1 MANTE
6 AGALNFSL
14 PSRHGLTQIGA
25 MNTRAPQ
32 VVLVRHGETE
42 WSRSGQHTG
51 RTDLPLVEEGRLMGE
66 RLRVPLRAWRFA
78 AVWTS
83 PLTRAL
89 ETCVLAGYGDVAQKR
104 DDLMEFNYGDYEGR
118 TGADIRTTRPG
129 WTLWNDGVPNGE
141 TMEQVGARA
150 DRIIAEARAL
160 QDDVLLFSH
169 GHLLRILAARW
180 LGLPPDDGRLF
191 HLSTASISVLGFEA
205 GRSQPVLSGWNDT
218 THLKE

>member
-1 MANTE
+1 
-6 AGALNFSL
+6 
-14 PSRHGLTQIGA
+14 

-42 WSRSGQHTG
+42 WSRSSQHTG
-51 RTDLPLVEEGRLMGE
+51 RTDLPLLEEGRRMAE
-66 RLRVPLRAWRFA
+66 RLRAPLSKWRFA

-89 ETCVLAGYGDVAQKR
+89 ETCVLAGYGDVARKK
-104 DDLMEFNYGDYEGR
+104 DDLREFDYGDYEGR

-129 WTLWNDGVPNGE
+129 WTLWKDGVPNGE
-141 TMEQVGARA
+141 TMEEVGARA

-169 GHLLRILAARW
+169 GHMLRILASRW
-180 LGLPPDDGRLF
+180 LGLPPDGGRLF
-191 HLSTASISVLGFEA
+191 HLGTASISVLGSEA
-205 GRSQPVLSGWNDT
+205 GGSQPVLVSWNDT
-218 THLKE
+218 THLTD